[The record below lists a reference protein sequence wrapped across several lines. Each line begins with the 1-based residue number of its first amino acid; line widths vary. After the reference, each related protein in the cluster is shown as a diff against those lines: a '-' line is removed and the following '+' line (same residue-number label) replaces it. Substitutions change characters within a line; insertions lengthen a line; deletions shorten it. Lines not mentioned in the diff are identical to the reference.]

1 MTDQKAQNHDH
12 TAGVDVSTVADLAS
26 VSCPAEKKFNGSD
39 KFQYDPFYSKII

>member
-26 VSCPAEKKFNGSD
+26 VSSTPEMQFHRLD
-39 KFQYDPFYSKII
+39 KFYHDPFHF